1 MSEKT
6 IAIKDY
12 WKEKTKLDKR
22 NKIMIGFYILMAI
35 FEITVAIIEK
45 NFTWIICALLWG
57 NIALIEY
64 CNAKILKGK
73 EAIIDIQEEH
83 IESQN
88 KFINTLINEIAER
101 DSRLYIDM
109 NVIKIPKV
117 YKKPTKIKLNER
129 KEYFK
134 NNKNFKV
141 PIIIDKKY
149 NLIDG
154 YTSYLIAKQENFTKV
169 EVRMV

>member
-1 MSEKT
+1 MNDWKDKT
-6 IAIKDY
+6 R
-12 WKEKTKLDKR
+12 LDKR
-22 NKIMIGFYILMAI
+22 NKIMIGFYILMVI

-45 NFTWIICALLWG
+45 DFTWIICALLWG
-57 NIALIEY
+57 TIAVIEY
-64 CNAKILKGK
+64 YNTKILKLKNAMIEIK
-73 EAIIDIQEEH
+73 EER

-88 KFINTLINEIAER
+88 KYINILINQIAER
-101 DSRLYIDM
+101 DRRIYIDI
-109 NVIKIPKV
+109 NAIKIPKV
-117 YKKPTKIKLNER
+117 YKKPRRTKLNER

-134 NNKNFKV
+134 NYKNFKV

-154 YTSYLIAKQENFTKV
+154 YTSYLIAKRENFTKV